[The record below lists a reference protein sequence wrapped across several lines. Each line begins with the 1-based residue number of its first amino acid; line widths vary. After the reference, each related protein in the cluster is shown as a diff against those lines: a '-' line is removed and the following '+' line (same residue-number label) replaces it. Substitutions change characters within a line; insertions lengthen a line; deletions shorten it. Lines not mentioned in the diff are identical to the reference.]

1 MDFVAADVNVV
12 AADVIVVAADV
23 IDDATVVSVVEVEV
37 GSAGVVS
44 DGDRFISCTADDNGT
59 VG

>member
-1 MDFVAADVNVV
+1 MDFVAADANVV
-12 AADVIVVAADV
+12 AADVIVDAADV
-23 IDDATVVSVVEVEV
+23 IDDATDVSVEVEV

-44 DGDRFISCTADDNGT
+44 DGDRFIFRAADDDGT